1 MKDLTL
7 DPVTHDLLIT
17 NFDISTVDDVD
28 QVTQNLGIR
37 LRFFLGEWF
46 LNIGVGVPYYQ
57 SILIKSPNQINV
69 ESALKS
75 EIINTIGISEILAF
89 SSQYDNFNRR
99 FDVAF
104 TALSNAGPITI
115 EQSFP

>member
-1 MKDLTL
+1 MKDLAL

-17 NFDISTVDDVD
+17 NFDLSTVDNKE

-46 LNIGVGVPYYQ
+46 LDVSAGMPYYQ
-57 SILIKSPNQINV
+57 SIFQKNPNQINV
-69 ESALKS
+69 ESVIKS
-75 EIINTIGISEILAF
+75 EIINTVGIREILTFA
-89 SSQYDNFNRR
+89 SQYNNSNRQ
-99 FDVAF
+99 FSVQF
-104 TALSNAGPITI
+104 TALTDEGSVTI

>member
-7 DPVTHDLLIT
+7 DPFNHDLLIT
-17 NFDISTVDDVD
+17 NFDLSTVDDVD
-28 QVTQNLGIR
+28 QITQNLGIR

-57 SILIKSPNQINV
+57 SILVKSPNQINV

-75 EIINTIGISEILAF
+75 EIINTVGISEILSFA
-89 SSQYDNFNRR
+89 SQYDNRTRQFSLQ
-99 FDVAF
+99 FS
-104 TALSNAGPITI
+104 ALSDAGPIII